1 MNRINLQLGDIT
13 QLEVDTIVNAA
24 NEQLSP
30 GFGVDG
36 AIHTAADPGLAD
48 ECETLGGCP
57 SGEARITGGHNLK
70 AKHVIHTVGPK
81 WSKRMD
87 SFYGA
92 ILAILLVTPISATAE
107 PFIHGYPGKRS
118 YVAGEEVTFH
128 LSTDTAKVDVE
139 IARIGLQRKVVWSK
153 KGIPAWQHPVPKHA
167 SSHGCDWPATF
178 SVKIPESWASGCYE
192 AWTRSGETQGNRM
205 FFVVRSSHPGREAK
219 ILLQLATNTY
229 NAYNG
234 FGGFSLYTYWGP
246 AHWDKKHEPG
256 DELGRRVSFQRPF
269 SGIDRNWELP
279 FIRWSERAGYKID
292 YAINSDLEFHPEIL
306 DHYKL
311 VLSVGHD
318 EYWSAPMRD
327 HLEAYIA
334 NGGNVAF
341 FSGNTCCWQVRSEDG
356 GNDLVCWK
364 EAYEQDPLY
373 KPDGQPLLSTLWS
386 HHLVK
391 RPENQLTGV
400 GFLRGG
406 FHRFRDGIPN
416 GSGAYQVHRPD
427 HWVFK
432 ETGLEEGM
440 EFGGGNTIVGYECD
454 GCEFTIVDGRPVPTG
469 RDGTPKNFTIL
480 ATAPARWGEGDLG
493 WYKPAHELW
502 KTNEHEHGCMGI
514 YTVPGGGTVFTAAT
528 TDWSH
533 GLAPGAGRGGLANAN
548 GPLGP
553 GHETGVFEGG
563 TWNILRNHFSGKV
576 VDEYGKPLSHTLT
589 IEFGAADADAHIIN
603 WGKAPQASYINRK
616 APPGAGNNA
625 LMNDMLYSS
634 GVPREQAG
642 VRVSG
647 LPEGEYEVFALLR
660 HFFVAESQRYAW
672 AIGIDLDRVKG
683 NGFTASGG
691 SRTEWEEATP
701 QQAGNYARA
710 RVQISN
716 PQDALT
722 MLYDNLDESFSDVM
736 GFQIARVTGPED
748 SESGFR
754 IQFDCGG
761 WDSTDHV
768 DRITR
773 NVLNRLSGE
782 APPPPPP
789 LRTGA
794 VPAER
799 PAIRPPSAL
808 NGWADWKRGEKI
820 FENVVIPPAPPL
832 SPEEQLA
839 TFKMAPGYRVELVA
853 AEPMIADPVFFE
865 FDSDGRIWVLEYRGY
880 MRDLAGTGEADP
892 ICRLMVLEDTNAD
905 GRSDKST
912 VYLDELVMP
921 RSFAFVEGGVLLA
934 EPPHLWFCQDHDGDL
949 VCDRK
954 RKVGNYGVA
963 GNPQHTA
970 NGLRRGIDNWLHS
983 ADWAKRHR
991 LREGELI
998 EEDAIHRGQFG
1009 VSFDNLGRFYTCRE
1023 STAAIMDYMPEEYA
1037 RRHPGLRD
1045 FANRNGGPGRLGV
1058 GAVISGQSQEVF
1070 PIRPTPQITLGGL
1083 ELRDDGTLRTYT
1095 IASGTCVY
1103 RGDQFPDDARENL
1116 FVPEAGGH
1124 LIGRLVVAD
1133 GLTPQAK
1140 RHYPAGQELLAS
1152 TDERFRPINARTG
1165 PDGALYIADMYKGV
1179 IEHVIFLVPWITD
1192 QVKARNLESG
1202 IDLGRIWRI
1211 VATDRPISYES
1222 PVLSKRSAPQL
1233 VEALSHPNGW
1243 RRDTAQRLL
1252 VDRRLTEAVPPLK
1265 KLALE
1270 GESYLGRMHALWTLE
1285 GLGALDWSTASEALK
1300 HEHGHVRA
1308 TALRVMD
1315 KIMTDQ
1321 LRPKTVAEIAVL
1333 TGDRGE
1339 SNSEVLQQALIT
1351 LSAAAVEPDD
1361 FRLLLQLV
1369 AKRPDD
1375 LGRTAALTGIAG
1387 READC
1392 IEVAMQ
1398 PVEGVPQ
1405 VLREQFV
1412 RDLTALIEITRTGSD
1427 AAETKV
1433 NYESLTADQVERAK
1447 LGTEKYTMLCA
1458 SCHHPHGLGTPG
1470 VAPRLANSEW
1480 VTGSPER
1487 LAQIVLR
1494 GLVGPI
1500 EVSGQEWNL
1509 HMPGIGSSG
1518 AVDDDDLAA
1527 ILTFI
1532 RRAWGNTAGPVD
1544 PDLIARER
1552 KASAD
1557 RRFPWTA
1564 PELAGKDAPSGP
1576 EPIRP
1581 DDKGQ
1586 FTLYSKTA
1594 QLFAKQLRYHPDLDL
1609 IGPWVNESDAALWQ
1623 VDLPAAGRYRVHL
1636 LHAMDDNNA
1645 GNTWMIKS
1653 DLGVLEGKVSTT
1665 GGFDKFIE
1673 KEVGLIELK
1682 KGSNRILMRPAGT
1695 LKGEMIDLR
1704 SIRFEPHSNDSGE

>member
-1 MNRINLQLGDIT
+1 MEPAREMPKKRI
-13 QLEVDTIVNAA
+13 
-24 NEQLSP
+24 
-30 GFGVDG
+30 
-36 AIHTAADPGLAD
+36 
-48 ECETLGGCP
+48 
-57 SGEARITGGHNLK
+57 
-70 AKHVIHTVGPK
+70 
-81 WSKRMD
+81 D
-87 SFYGA
+87 SLFGA
-92 ILAILLVTPISATAE
+92 ILAILLVTLISAAAN
-107 PFIHGYPGKRS
+107 PLIHGYPGKRS
-118 YVAGEEVTFH
+118 YLAGEEVEFH
-128 LSTDTAKVDVE
+128 LSADTGKVDVE
-139 IARIGLQRKVVWSK
+139 IARIGSERNVVWSK
-153 KGIPAWQHPVPKHA
+153 KGIPVGQHPVPKHA

-178 SVKIPESWASGCYE
+178 SVKIPDSWTSGCYE

-205 FFVVRSSHPGREAK
+205 FFVVRSSHPGRDAK
-219 ILLQLATNTY
+219 ILLQLSTNTY

-234 FGGFSLYTYWGP
+234 WGGFSLYTYWGP
-246 AHWDKKHEPG
+246 AHWDMKHKPG
-256 DELGRRVSFQRPF
+256 DVLGRRVTFQRPF
-269 SGIDRNWELP
+269 GGIDRNWELP
-279 FIRWSERAGYKID
+279 FIQWAERTGYKID

-306 DHYKL
+306 EKYKL

-334 NGGNVAF
+334 KGGNVAF
-341 FSGNTCCWQVRSEDG
+341 FSGNTCCWQVRSEDD
-356 GNDLVCWK
+356 GNDMVCWK

-373 KPDGQPLLSTLWS
+373 KPEGHSLLSTLWS

-427 HWVFK
+427 HWVF
-432 ETGLEEGM
+432 EGTGLQEGM

-480 ATAPARWGEGDLG
+480 GTAPAKWGEGDLG

-502 KTNEHEHGCMGI
+502 KKNEHEHGCMGI

-533 GLAPGAGRGGLANAN
+533 GLAPGKGRGDLANAK
-548 GPLGP
+548 GPIGP
-553 GHETGVFEGG
+553 GHAARVFEGG
-563 TWNILRNHFSGKV
+563 TWNILHNHFSGKV
-576 VDEYGKPLSHTLT
+576 LEENGKLLPHELK
-589 IEFGAADADAHIIN
+589 IEFGAADANVAITN
-603 WGKAPQASYINRK
+603 WGKVPQASYVNAK

-634 GVPREQAG
+634 GVTREQAG
-642 VRVSG
+642 IRVRG
-647 LPEGEYEVFALLR
+647 LPKGEYEVFALLR
-660 HFFVAESQRYAW
+660 HFFAAESQRYAW
-672 AIGIDLDRVKG
+672 AIGVDLEQVKE

-691 SRTEWEEATP
+691 SRTEWVQASP

-710 RVQISN
+710 RVQISD
-716 PQDALT
+716 PQEALT
-722 MLYDNLDESFSDVM
+722 MIYDNLDESFTDVM
-736 GFQIARVTGPED
+736 GFQIARVAGPGD
-748 SESGFR
+748 SGPTFR

-761 WDSTDHV
+761 WDSGNHV

-782 APPPPPP
+782 SPPRLPTPPE
-789 LRTGA
+789 GK

-808 NGWADWKRGEKI
+808 DGWADWKRGEKI
-820 FENVVIPPAPPL
+820 FEKVEVPPAPPL
-832 SPEEQLA
+832 SPKEQLA
-839 TFKMAPGYRVELVA
+839 TFRMAPGYRVELVA

-865 FDSDGRIWVLEYRGY
+865 FDADGRIWVLEYRGY

-892 ICRLMVLEDTNAD
+892 ICRLIVLEDTDAD

-921 RSFAFVEGGVLLA
+921 RSFAFVEGGILLA
-934 EPPHLWFCQDHDGDL
+934 EPPHLWFCEDHDGDL
-949 VCDRK
+949 MCDRR
-954 RKVGNYGVA
+954 RKVGSYGVA

-991 LREGELI
+991 FREGKLI

-1009 VSFDNLGRFYTCRE
+1009 VSFDDLGRFYTCRE
-1023 STAAIMDYMPEEYA
+1023 STAAMMDYMPEEYA
-1037 RRHPGLRD
+1037 RRHPGLQEL
-1045 FANRNGGPGRLGV
+1045 AKRNGGRGRLGV
-1058 GAVISGQSQEVF
+1058 GALISGQAQEVF

-1103 RGDQFPDDARENL
+1103 RGDQFPDDARGNL

-1124 LIGRLVVAD
+1124 LIGRLVVDD

-1140 RHYPAGQELLAS
+1140 RYYPAGKELLAS

-1179 IEHVIFLVPWITD
+1179 IEHVIFMVPWIAD

-1202 IDLGRIWRI
+1202 NDLGRIWRI

-1222 PVLSKRSAPQL
+1222 PALSNRSAEGL
-1233 VEALSHPNGW
+1233 VQALSHPNGW

-1252 VDRRLTEAVPPLK
+1252 VDRRLAKAVPPLK
-1265 KLALE
+1265 RLAQE
-1270 GESYLGRMHALWTLE
+1270 GESHLGRMHALWTLE
-1285 GLGALDWSTASEALK
+1285 GLGALDWSTVSTALQ
-1300 HEHGHVRA
+1300 HGHPHVRA

-1315 KIMTDQ
+1315 KIMTGE
-1321 LRPKTVAEIAVL
+1321 LRAKAVTEIAEL
-1333 TGDRGE
+1333 TGKRGA
-1339 SNSEVLQQALIT
+1339 SDPIVLQQALLT
-1351 LSAAAVEPDD
+1351 LSAGAASPSD
-1361 FRLLLQLV
+1361 FRLLLQLA
-1369 AKRPDD
+1369 AKRPDA
-1375 LGRTAALTGIAG
+1375 LGRTAALTGISG

-1392 IEVAMQ
+1392 IEVAKQ
-1398 PVEGVPQ
+1398 PIEGVPKG
-1405 VLREQFV
+1405 LREQFV
-1412 RDLTALIEITRTGSD
+1412 RDLTALIEIDGSESD
-1427 AAETKV
+1427 SAAPLV
-1433 NYESLTADQVERAK
+1433 NYESLTADQAERAK
-1447 LGTEKYTMLCA
+1447 LGSKMYTLLCS
-1458 SCHHPHGLGTPG
+1458 SCHQPHGLGTPG
-1470 VAPRLANSEW
+1470 VAPRLAGSEW
-1480 VTGSPER
+1480 VNGSPGR
-1487 LAQIVLR
+1487 LSQIVLR

-1500 EVSGQEWNL
+1500 EVSGEEWNL
-1509 HMPGIGSSG
+1509 HMPGIGGSG
-1518 AVDDDDLAA
+1518 AVNDDDLAA

-1532 RRAWGNTAGPVD
+1532 RRAWGNTADPVA

-1552 KASAD
+1552 QASAD
-1557 RRFPWTA
+1557 RKFPWTG
-1564 PELAGKDAPSGP
+1564 PELAGKGAPRGP

-1586 FTLYSKTA
+1586 FTLQSKTA
-1594 QLFAKQLRYHPDLDL
+1594 QLFAKKLRYHSDLDL

-1623 VDLPAAGRYRVHL
+1623 VDLPDAGRYRVRL
-1636 LHAMDDNNA
+1636 LHAMDDGNA
-1645 GNTWMIKS
+1645 GNTWLIES
-1653 DLGVLEGKVSTT
+1653 DLGVIKGKVSTT

-1673 KEVGLIELK
+1673 KEVGFLKLK
-1682 KGSNRILMRPAGT
+1682 KGSNRILMRPAGE

-1704 SIRFEPHSNDSGE
+1704 SIRLEPATMP